1 MSGEKYVGDL
11 RSDGLIVGRATT
23 DKIGFHG
30 TAPLAQVAMTLMV
43 TAGSTTAASVA
54 AALVELYTALKNK
67 GLVG

>member
-1 MSGEKYVGDL
+1 MAVKQL
-11 RSDGLIVGRATT
+11 SDGHPDGVKLGQDTS